1 MAIRGDWNC
10 LLASVWFTVVLFL
23 VNSLS
28 CSIVLVCC
36 GLCWVKQI
44 FCCKNK
50 LCLMH
55 NFFVKLLVCFL
66 FLGKNPFVQ
75 TARFFWQ

>member
-28 CSIVLVCC
+28 CSIVLVCR
-36 GLCWVKQI
+36 GLCWGQTDI
-44 FCCKNK
+44 
-50 LCLMH
+50 
-55 NFFVKLLVCFL
+55 LL
-66 FLGKNPFVQ
+66 
-75 TARFFWQ
+75 